1 MAYLVTE
8 ANLSRAWLAA
18 MDLMRKAG
26 EAVNLNVAWQGGS
39 TEEPAVRREL
49 DRFLTDY
56 PRAFGV
62 ETVADTLFPEAFYHP
77 QLGKEE
83 ALSRIFELN
92 NDAMRLH
99 RRRKDPNDRETYF
112 NRLANYPS
120 AHGPFNQL
128 EFVINRL
135 KTKVGQARAVSGA
148 YELGLSATAEMR
160 VHAPGTDRNYMRF
173 PCLSHI
179 SITLSGHHHK
189 VINLTATYR
198 NQTFISRAYGNYLGL
213 SRLAEAI
220 AHQTDGELGEIQ
232 CIATHAS
239 SEYGGYNKRPVRSL
253 IDACQEEL
261 DA

>member
-1 MAYLVTE
+1 MAYLVAE
-8 ANLSRAWLAA
+8 VNLSRAWLAA
-18 MDLMRKAG
+18 MELMRQDG
-26 EAVNLNVAWQGGS
+26 EAVNLNVAWQGGG
-39 TEEPAVRREL
+39 TEEPAVRRQL
-49 DRFLTDY
+49 DQFLNGY
-56 PRAFGV
+56 PDVFGV
-62 ETVADTLFPEAFYHP
+62 ETVADTIFPEAFYHP
-77 QLGKEE
+77 HLGKEE
-83 ALSRIFELN
+83 ALSRLFELN

-112 NRLANYPS
+112 NRLVNYPS
-120 AHGPFNQL
+120 ADGPFNQL
-128 EFVINRL
+128 EFIVSRL
-135 KTKVGQARAVSGA
+135 KTKVGQARAVSSA
-148 YELGLSATAEMR
+148 YELGLSTTAEMR
-160 VHAPGTDRNYMRF
+160 VQAPGADRNYMRF

-239 SEYGGYNKRPVRSL
+239 AEYGDFNKRPVKNL
-253 IDACQEEL
+253 IAACREAL